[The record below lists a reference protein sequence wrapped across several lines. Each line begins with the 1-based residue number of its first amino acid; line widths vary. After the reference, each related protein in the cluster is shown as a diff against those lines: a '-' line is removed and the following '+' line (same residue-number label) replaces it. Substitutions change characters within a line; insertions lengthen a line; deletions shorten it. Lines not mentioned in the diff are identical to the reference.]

1 MLVMHEVEETVV
13 VHATEGWR
21 AHEAATEEDLLK

>member
-1 MLVMHEVEETVV
+1 MLVMHEVEETV